1 MMNGRK
7 TEITQDRDM
16 RTFREVI
23 ESGEFVLTAELNLA
37 RHSDTAAIVEQAG
50 VLGVCTDAIQ
60 VPDSPGARIQMT
72 PLAASHLLIQNGF
85 QAIAHLNSRDRNRV
99 ALECELLSLGAMG
112 VTSVLLL
119 RGDDLPQDHRP
130 AIKQVFEL
138 KGKQLIEVAQEL
150 ANDPSVTCVPDFC
163 IGTIATVFNPKAAW
177 QPTSLLT
184 RVESGARFIQT
195 QLCFDTAALRR
206 YMTHLVEAQLTWSTA
221 IIVSVATLPSAV
233 TARWLRENLKGSLV
247 PKKVIRRLEQARD
260 PEQEGVDICAEIL
273 EELREIPG
281 VSGAHLMTPGD
292 QATIPAAIRAAGLR
306 S

>member
-1 MMNGRK
+1 MTNGRK
-7 TEITQDRDM
+7 TETAQDGDM
-16 RTFREVI
+16 KTFREVI
-23 ESGEFVLTAELNLA
+23 DSGDFVLTAELNLA
-37 RHSDTAAIVEQAG
+37 RDSDAAAIVEQAD
-50 VLGVCTDAIQ
+50 VLGACTDAIQ
-60 VPDSPGARIQMT
+60 VPDSPGARVQMT
-72 PLAASHLLIQNGF
+72 PLAASHLLIQNGV

-99 ALECELLSLGAMG
+99 ALECELLSLGTMG

-138 KGKQLIEVAQEL
+138 KGKALIEVAQEL
-150 ANDPSVTCVPDFC
+150 ANDPTVTCVPDFC

-177 QPTSLLT
+177 QPSSLLA
-184 RVESGARFIQT
+184 RVEAGARFIQT

-206 YMTHLVEAQLTWSTA
+206 YMTHLVEARLTWSSA